1 LLKVEDRMTGAH
13 HVVVV
18 GAGFGGLE
26 TVHQLAGAPV
36 EITIVDR
43 RNHHLFQPLLYQAA
57 TASLAPSEIAWPIRH
72 LFRRRLDVTTL
83 LASVESIDKEA
94 RQLQLG
100 DGSTLRYDTL
110 VLATGARHAYFGH
123 DAWEPFAPGL
133 KTLEDA
139 TTIRG
144 RILLAFEE
152 AEREDDEAKR
162 AALLTF
168 VIVGGGPT
176 GVELAGAIAELA
188 HATLPGDF
196 RRIDTRRARI
206 VLIEA
211 GPRVLPAFAED
222 LSSYAQD
229 SLEQLGVEVM
239 LGQPVSECHADG
251 VVFGGERLAA
261 VTILWA
267 AGVQSSPA
275 AQWLDAPADKV
286 GRLKAEPDLTVP
298 GHPEIFA
305 IGDAAIVLRPDGQP
319 VPGIAPAA
327 KQEGAY
333 VAKVIRARL
342 HGAPAPSSF
351 HYKHAGDLATIG
363 KRRAVIDFGWIKLK
377 GALAWWLWGFAH
389 IYFLIGVRN
398 RLSVAINWL
407 WIYARDQRGA
417 RLITWWGGEVEG
429 TAPFPRGEK
438 AGDSSRESA
447 PKV

>member
-1 LLKVEDRMTGAH
+1 MAEGTMNAH
-13 HVVVV
+13 QVIVV
-18 GAGFGGLE
+18 GGGFGGLE
-26 TVHQLAGAPV
+26 TVHGLAGAPV
-36 EITIVDR
+36 QITIVDR

-57 TASLAPSEIAWPIRH
+57 TASLAPSEIAWPIRQ
-72 LFRRRLDVTTL
+72 LLRRRRDVTTL
-83 LASVESIDKEA
+83 LASVESINKEA
-94 RQLQLG
+94 RELHLD
-100 DGSTLRYDTL
+100 DGSRLSYDTL

-152 AEREDDEAKR
+152 AERQSDEQKR

-168 VIVGGGPT
+168 VIVGAGPT
-176 GVELAGAIAELA
+176 GVELAGTIAELA
-188 HATLPGDF
+188 HATLPTEF

-222 LSSYAQD
+222 LSTYAKD
-229 SLEQLGVEVM
+229 ALEQLGVEVV
-239 LGQPVSECHADG
+239 LEKPVSECNAEG

-261 VTILWA
+261 ATIIWA

-286 GRLKAEPDLTVP
+286 GRLKVEPDLTVP
-298 GHPEIFA
+298 GRPEIFA

-342 HGAPAPSSF
+342 SGAPALPPF
-351 HYKHAGDLATIG
+351 RYKHAGDLATIG

-398 RLSVAINWL
+398 RVSVAMNWL

-429 TAPFPRGEK
+429 TAPFARPSK
-438 AGDSSRESA
+438 SA

>member
-1 LLKVEDRMTGAH
+1 MMAAGNLVGDGMMDPH

-26 TVHQLAGAPV
+26 TVHRLAGAPV
-36 EITIVDR
+36 QITIVDR

-57 TASLAPSEIAWPIRH
+57 TASLAPTEIAWPIRH
-72 LFRRRLDVTTL
+72 LFRRRADVTTL

-94 RQLQLG
+94 RQLTLD
-100 DGSTLRYDTL
+100 DGATLPYDTL

-152 AEREDDEAKR
+152 AERQSNKQKR
-162 AALLTF
+162 AALMTF

-176 GVELAGAIAELA
+176 GVELAGTIAELA
-188 HATLPGDF
+188 RATLPTEF
-196 RRIDTRRARI
+196 RHIDTREARI

-211 GPRVLPAFAED
+211 GPRILPTFAED
-222 LSSYAQD
+222 LSAYAKL
-229 SLEQLGVEVM
+229 SLEHLGVEVV
-239 LGQPVSECHADG
+239 LGQAVSNCSAEG
-251 VVFGGERLAA
+251 VVFGDTRLAA
-261 VTILWA
+261 ATIIWA

-275 AQWLDAPADKV
+275 AQWLDAPADKA
-286 GRLKAEPDLTVP
+286 GRLKVEPDLTVP
-298 GHPEIFA
+298 GRPEIFA

-327 KQEGAY
+327 KQEGVY
-333 VAKVIRARL
+333 VAQVIRARL
-342 HGAPAPSSF
+342 NGAPELPPF
-351 HYKHAGDLATIG
+351 RYKHAGDLATIG
-363 KRRAVIDFGWIKLK
+363 KRRAVIDFGWIKLR

-398 RLSVAINWL
+398 RLSVALNWL

-429 TAPFPRGEK
+429 TTPFPQREEK
-438 AGDSSRESA
+438 
-447 PKV
+447 PPL

>member
-1 LLKVEDRMTGAH
+1 MTSEAVDAGDGMTDAH

-36 EITIVDR
+36 RITIVDR

-72 LFRRRLDVTTL
+72 LFRRRSDVMTL
-83 LASVESIDKEA
+83 LASVESIDKNA
-94 RQLQLG
+94 RELRLD
-100 DGSTLRYDTL
+100 DGSALPYDML

-152 AEREDDEAKR
+152 AEREEDERKR
-162 AALLTF
+162 AALMTF

-188 HATLPGDF
+188 RATLPTEF
-196 RRIDTRRARI
+196 RRIDTREARI
-206 VLIEA
+206 LLIEA
-211 GPRVLPAFAED
+211 GPRVLPAFAGD
-222 LSSYAQD
+222 LSTYAKQ
-229 SLEQLGVEVM
+229 SLEHLGVEVV
-239 LGQPVSECHADG
+239 LGQAVSDCSAEG
-251 VVFGGERLAA
+251 VVFGDTRLAA
-261 VTILWA
+261 ATIIWA

-275 AQWLDAPADKV
+275 AHWLDAPADQV
-286 GRLKAEPDLTVP
+286 GRLKVEPDLTVP

-305 IGDAAIVLRPDGQP
+305 IGDAAIVLRSDGQP

-342 HGAPAPSSF
+342 SGVPALAPF
-351 HYKHAGDLATIG
+351 RYKHAGDLATIG

-377 GALAWWLWGFAH
+377 GSLAWWLWGFAH

-398 RLSVAINWL
+398 RLSVAMNWL

-429 TAPFPRGEK
+429 TAPFPRPEEK
-438 AGDSSRESA
+438 ARL
-447 PKV
+447 

>member
-1 LLKVEDRMTGAH
+1 M
-13 HVVVV
+13 
-18 GAGFGGLE
+18 
-26 TVHQLAGAPV
+26 
-36 EITIVDR
+36 
-43 RNHHLFQPLLYQAA
+43 
-57 TASLAPSEIAWPIRH
+57 
-72 LFRRRLDVTTL
+72 
-83 LASVESIDKEA
+83 
-94 RQLQLG
+94 
-100 DGSTLRYDTL
+100 
-110 VLATGARHAYFGH
+110 LATGARHAYFGH

-152 AEREDDEAKR
+152 AERQSDEQR
-162 AALLTF
+162 LTALMTF
-168 VIVGGGPT
+168 VIVGAGPT
-176 GVELAGAIAELA
+176 GVELAGTVAELA
-188 HATLPGDF
+188 RAMLPTDF
-196 RRIDTRRARI
+196 RRIDTREARI

-222 LSSYAQD
+222 LSSYAKD
-229 SLEQLGVEVM
+229 SLERLGVEVV
-239 LGQPVSECHADG
+239 LGQAVSDCSADG
-251 VVFGGERLAA
+251 VVFGGKPLAA
-261 VTILWA
+261 ATIIWA

-275 AQWLDAPADKV
+275 ALWLDAPADRV
-286 GRLKAEPDLTVP
+286 GRLKVEPDLTVP

-327 KQEGAY
+327 KQEGVY
-333 VAKVIRARL
+333 VADVIRARL
-342 HGAPAPSSF
+342 RGAPAPAPF
-351 HYKHAGDLATIG
+351 RYNHAGDLATIG

-429 TAPFPRGEK
+429 TAPFARVQTGK
-438 AGDSSRESA
+438 RDDRSQA
-447 PKV
+447 

>member
-1 LLKVEDRMTGAH
+1 MTEAH

-26 TVHQLAGAPV
+26 AVHRLGGAPV
-36 EITIVDR
+36 RITIVDR

-72 LFRRRLDVTTL
+72 LFRRRPDVTTL

-94 RQLQLG
+94 HELHLD
-100 DGSTLRYDTL
+100 DGSALRYDTL

-139 TTIRG
+139 TAIRG

-152 AEREDDEAKR
+152 AEREEDERKR
-162 AALLTF
+162 AAFLTF
-168 VIVGGGPT
+168 AIVGAGPT

-188 HATLPGDF
+188 RSTLPADF
-196 RRIDTRRARI
+196 RRIDTREARI

-222 LSSYAQD
+222 LSAYAKR
-229 SLEQLGVEVM
+229 SLEQLGVEVV
-239 LGQPVSECHADG
+239 LGQAVSEVNAEG
-251 VVFGGERLAA
+251 VVFGGERLGAA
-261 VTILWA
+261 TVIWA

-275 AQWLDAPADKV
+275 AQWLGAPADKV
-286 GRLKAEPDLTVP
+286 GRLKVEPDLRVP
-298 GHPEIFA
+298 GHKEIFA
-305 IGDAAIVLRPDGQP
+305 IGDAAIVLRPDGRP

-327 KQEGAY
+327 KQEGVY
-333 VAKVIRARL
+333 VADVIRARL
-342 HGAPAPSSF
+342 SGAPAPLPF
-351 HYKHAGDLATIG
+351 RYKHAGDLATIG
-363 KRRAVIDFGWIKLK
+363 KRRAVIDFGWIKLR
-377 GALAWWLWGFAH
+377 GPIAWWLWGFAH

-398 RLSVAINWL
+398 RLSVALNWL
-407 WIYARDQRGA
+407 WIYARDQRSA
-417 RLITWWGGEVEG
+417 RLITWQGGEADG
-429 TAPFPRGEK
+429 TEPFARAEK
-438 AGDSSRESA
+438 D
-447 PKV
+447 

>member
-1 LLKVEDRMTGAH
+1 MSAH

-26 TVHQLAGAPV
+26 TVHRLAGAPV

-83 LASVESIDKEA
+83 LASVESIDRQA
-94 RQLQLG
+94 RELRLD
-100 DGSTLRYDTL
+100 DGSTIPYDTL

-123 DAWEPFAPGL
+123 DSWEPFAPGL

-144 RILLAFEE
+144 RILLAFEK
-152 AEREDDEAKR
+152 AERESDEGKR

-176 GVELAGAIAELA
+176 GVELAGTIAELA
-188 HATLPGDF
+188 RATLPPEF

-206 VLIEA
+206 MLIEA
-211 GPRVLPAFAED
+211 GPRVLPAFAGD
-222 LSSYAQD
+222 LSDYAKN
-229 SLEQLGVEVM
+229 SLEQLGVEVA
-239 LGQPVSECHADG
+239 LGRPVSECNAEG

-261 VTILWA
+261 ATILWA

-275 AQWLDAPADKV
+275 AQWLDAPADRV

-298 GHPEIFA
+298 GHADIFA
-305 IGDAAIVLRPDGQP
+305 IGDAAVVLRPDGRE

-327 KQEGAY
+327 KQEGGY

-342 HGAPAPSSF
+342 AGAPAPPPF

-363 KRRAVIDFGWIKLK
+363 KRRAVIDFGWIKLR

-398 RLSVAINWL
+398 RLSVAMNWL

-417 RLITWWGGEVEG
+417 RLITWWGGEVDG
-429 TAPFPRGEK
+429 TAPFVD
-438 AGDSSRESA
+438 AGDPGRNKPRAAQTDDEV
-447 PKV
+447 PGR

>member
-1 LLKVEDRMTGAH
+1 MSAH

-26 TVHQLAGAPV
+26 TAHRLAGAQV

-83 LASVESIDKEA
+83 LASVESIDRQA
-94 RQLQLG
+94 RELRLD

-144 RILLAFEE
+144 RILLAFEK
-152 AEREDDEAKR
+152 AEREPDERKR

-176 GVELAGAIAELA
+176 GVELAGTIAELA
-188 HATLPGDF
+188 RVTLPQEF
-196 RRIDTRRARI
+196 RRIDTRQARI

-222 LSSYAQD
+222 LSDYAKN
-229 SLEQLGVEVM
+229 SLEQLGVEVV
-239 LGQPVSECHADG
+239 LSRPVSECNAEG

-261 VTILWA
+261 ATILWA

-275 AQWLDAPADKV
+275 ARWLDAPADQV

-298 GHPEIFA
+298 GHTDIFA
-305 IGDAAIVLRPDGQP
+305 IGDAAIVLRPDGRP

-327 KQEGAY
+327 KQEGVY

-342 HGAPAPSSF
+342 AGAPAPPPF
-351 HYKHAGDLATIG
+351 RYKHAGDLATIG

-398 RLSVAINWL
+398 RLSVAMNWL

-417 RLITWWGGEVEG
+417 RLITWWGGEVDG
-429 TAPFPRGEK
+429 TAPFPRAEQ
-438 AGDSSRESA
+438 ADQDSSQARRQGTS
-447 PKV
+447 